1 MTLTTIPG
9 LLYGGDYNA
18 EQWPEEVWIE
28 DCELMREA
36 GVNLVTVGVF
46 SWALLEP
53 RDGVYEFAW
62 LDRLLDLL
70 HDHGI
75 SVDLATATASPP
87 AWLVRSHPE
96 MLPVTADGVRLE
108 FGSRQ
113 HYCPSSPVF
122 RNRSAALAEQ
132 LATRYADH
140 PAVVMWH
147 IGNEYADHTSEC
159 FCDTSAED
167 FRRWLVA
174 RYGDIDALNRA
185 WGTTFWS
192 QRYEGIDQVEPPRT
206 TPAPP
211 NPAQRLDWQRF
222 CSDALLEC
230 YRAEKAVL
238 DRICPR
244 LPVTTNFMGALKS
257 LDYWAWAAEED
268 LVSDDA
274 YPDPADPESP
284 VAIAMTYDLMR
295 SLRGGQPWL
304 LLESAPSAVSWRE
317 VNVPKTWE
325 RRRQD
330 CIQALAHGADGIM
343 HFQWRA
349 SRSGAEK
356 FHSAMVPHRGRRS
369 RGWAGTVAV
378 GQDLQRLEHVA
389 DARTKADVALVL
401 DWDSW
406 WALEQE
412 DHPSQRLRV
421 KSMLL
426 EWYSALWSRNI
437 AVDFVPPTGELGRY
451 RAVVA
456 PSLYLL
462 RDDAAAALA
471 DYVDRGGHL
480 LFGPFSGVV
489 DECDRVHPDG
499 LSPTM
504 QTLVG
509 VAVDEWWPVPD
520 EQTVPVTVS
529 GDGAMARTWTEW
541 LEPTSA
547 SVVAEY
553 TAGPLE
559 GRPAV
564 TRNVHGAGAAW
575 YAGCMLDAAGRG
587 LILDQILR
595 DAGAASVLPTPGG
608 VEATCRR
615 DEHGTFYFL
624 INRSGASA
632 RVDLPAP
639 ARNLLDPDRSPDISV
654 TLGHSDVAVMHIA
667 EAERTDDE

>member
-1 MTLTTIPG
+1 MTLTRIPR
-9 LLYGGDYNA
+9 LLYGADYNA
-18 EQWPEEVWIE
+18 EQWPEDVWVE
-28 DCELMREA
+28 DVQLMREA

-53 RDGVYEFAW
+53 SDGVYEFAW

-122 RNRSAALAEQ
+122 RRKSAALTEQ

-140 PAVVMWH
+140 PAVAMWH
-147 IGNEYADHTSEC
+147 VGNEYADHTAEC
-159 FCDTSAED
+159 FCPISAED
-167 FRRWLVA
+167 FRRWLTA
-174 RYGDIDALNRA
+174 RYGDAAALNAA

-192 QRYEGIDQVEPPRT
+192 QRYDTIDQVEPPRT
-206 TPAPP
+206 APAPP

-238 DRICPR
+238 DRLCPQI
-244 LPVTTNFMGALKS
+244 PVTTNFMGALKS
-257 LDYWAWAAEED
+257 LDYWKWAAEED

-274 YPDPADPESP
+274 YPDPADPRSP

-295 SLRGGQPWL
+295 SLRQGQPWL
-304 LLESAPSAVSWRE
+304 LLECAPSAVSWRE

-325 RRRQD
+325 RRRMD
-330 CIQALAHGADGIM
+330 AVQAVAHGADGVM

-369 RGWAGTVAV
+369 RGWAGTVAL
-378 GQDLQRLEHVA
+378 GHDLQRLEHVV
-389 DARTKADVALVL
+389 DARTDASVALVL

-412 DHPSQRLRV
+412 GHPSQRLRV
-421 KSMLL
+421 ERQLL
-426 EWYSALWSRNI
+426 DWYDALWTRNV
-437 AVDFVPPTGELGRY
+437 AVDFVPPCGEFDGY
-451 RAVVA
+451 RVVLA
-456 PSLYLL
+456 PSLHLL
-462 RDDAAAALA
+462 RNESAGALA
-471 DYVDRGGHL
+471 SYVDHGGHL
-480 LFGPFSGVV
+480 VFGPFGGVV

-499 LSPTM
+499 LSPTLR
-504 QTLVG
+504 TVLG
-509 VAVDEWWPVPD
+509 VAVDEWWPLPD
-520 EQTVPVTVS
+520 GQTVPVGLASTHVRA
-529 GDGAMARTWTEW
+529 DTWTEW
-541 LEPTSA
+541 LGPSSA
-547 SVVAEY
+547 STVAEY
-553 TAGPLE
+553 AGGPLT

-564 TRNVHGAGAAW
+564 TRNAHGQGVAW
-575 YAGCMLDAAGRG
+575 YAGCLLDAAGRS
-587 LILDQILR
+587 LLLREILR
-595 DAGAASVLPTPGG
+595 AAGVHPTLTAPDG
-608 VEATCRR
+608 VEVTCRHS
-615 DEHGTFYFL
+615 DHGHFYFL
-624 INRSGASA
+624 LNHSDTGAEVA
-632 RVDLPAP
+632 LPGP
-639 ARNLLDPDRSPDISV
+639 AHNLLAPGGSPDSTV
-654 TLGHSDVAVMHIA
+654 VVGPEEVAVMHIV
-667 EAERTDDE
+667 EGQERHRE

>member
-1 MTLTTIPG
+1 MTLTRIPR

-18 EQWPEEVWIE
+18 EQWPEDVWVE
-28 DCELMREA
+28 DVQLMREA

-53 RDGVYEFAW
+53 SDGVYEFAW

-70 HDHGI
+70 QGHGI

-122 RNRSAALAEQ
+122 REKSAALVERLAE
-132 LATRYADH
+132 RYAGH
-140 PAVVMWH
+140 PAVAMWH
-147 IGNEYADHTSEC
+147 VGNEYADHTAEC
-159 FCDTSAED
+159 FCPISAED
-167 FRRWLVA
+167 FRSWLVE
-174 RYGDIDALNRA
+174 RYGDAGALNQA

-192 QRYEGIDQVEPPRT
+192 QHYDSIDQVEPPRT

-238 DRICPR
+238 DRVCPQI
-244 LPVTTNFMGALKS
+244 PVTTNFMGALKS
-257 LDYWAWAAEED
+257 LDYWKWAAEED

-274 YPDPADPESP
+274 YPDPADPGAP
-284 VAIAMTYDLMR
+284 AAIAMTYDLMR
-295 SLRGGQPWL
+295 SLRRGQPWL

-325 RRRQD
+325 RRRMD
-330 CIQALAHGADGIM
+330 AVQALAHGADGVM

-369 RGWAGTVAV
+369 RGWAGTVAL
-378 GQDLQRLEHVA
+378 GHDLQRLE
-389 DARTKADVALVL
+389 RTVDSRTAADVALVL

-412 DHPSQRLRV
+412 EHPSQRLRTQEQ
-421 KSMLL
+421 LL
-426 EWYSALWSRNI
+426 GWYSALWSRNV
-437 AVDFVPPTGELGRY
+437 AVDFVPPTGKLTGY
-451 RAVVA
+451 RAVFA

-462 RDDAAAALA
+462 GDEAADALA
-471 DYVDRGGHL
+471 DYVECGGQL
-480 LFGPFSGVV
+480 LFGPFGGVV
-489 DECDRVHPDG
+489 DECDRVHPGG
-499 LSPTM
+499 LSATM
-504 QTLVG
+504 QAVLGVG
-509 VAVDEWWPVPD
+509 VDEWWPVPD
-520 EQTVPVTVS
+520 GETVPVDLAGTRVH
-529 GDGAMARTWTEW
+529 AHTWSEW
-541 LEPTSA
+541 LDPTSA

-553 TAGPLE
+553 AAGPLS
-559 GRPAV
+559 GRAAI
-564 TRNVHGAGAAW
+564 TRRSHGRGVAW
-575 YAGCMLDAAGRG
+575 YAGCVLDAAGHS
-587 LILDQILR
+587 LLLDQILHT
-595 DAGAASVLPTPGG
+595 AGVSPTLVTPPD
-608 VEATCRR
+608 VEATCRQGDQGR
-615 DEHGTFYFL
+615 FYFL
-624 INRSGASA
+624 LNRSGAPA
-632 RVDLPAP
+632 EVALPGP
-639 ARNLLDPDRSPDISV
+639 ARNLLAPGESLDTTVVVGPSE
-654 TLGHSDVAVMHIA
+654 VAVMHLV
-667 EAERTDDE
+667 EGQRRS